1 MARNIIGVIVGYLL
15 MSVFMFITFTV
26 LYFVLGADG
35 AFEPGSYNVS
45 SIWIIASVLIG
56 ILTAL
61 LGGWICTLISKNPK
75 AGLFLAGI
83 VLLLGI
89 IFAIPALNVSD
100 EEMNKVRDGNVSNF
114 DAMQNAKQPPL
125 IALLNP
131 LIGAAGVFIGSR
143 FKKKP

>member
-1 MARNIIGVIVGYLL
+1 M
-15 MSVFMFITFTV
+15 
-26 LYFVLGADG
+26 D
-35 AFEPGSYNVS
+35 
-45 SIWIIASVLIG
+45 
-56 ILTAL
+56 
-61 LGGWICTLISKNPK
+61 CTLISKNPK

-83 VLLLGI
+83 VLLFGI

-114 DAMQNAKQPPL
+114 EAMQNAKQPPL